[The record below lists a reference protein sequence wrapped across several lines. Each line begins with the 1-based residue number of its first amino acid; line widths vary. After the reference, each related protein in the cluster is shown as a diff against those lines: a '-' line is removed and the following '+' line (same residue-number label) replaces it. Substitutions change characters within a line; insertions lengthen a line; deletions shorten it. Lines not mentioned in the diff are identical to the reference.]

1 MATVDPQ
8 LCEICKKESLYK
20 CPICRERYC
29 SVECCKAH
37 RLLCKGPRD
46 AGKKED
52 SRAQTI
58 NHIVS
63 SESDIVPREKLD
75 CLRISPSLKCHLSNV
90 HLRELLVKLDRSGP
104 DPRHKE
110 KLLDQLMDIPIF
122 SEFADEC
129 LKLCS

>member
-75 CLRISPSLKCHLSNV
+75 CLSECISSSLYSEV
-90 HLRELLVKLDRSGP
+90 TGLVIRCVQGFPL
-104 DPRHKE
+104 H
-110 KLLDQLMDIPIF
+110 
-122 SEFADEC
+122 
-129 LKLCS
+129 